1 MQGAPST
8 LHLRV
13 GRWVCRNT
21 NCQRKIFTEPIPA
34 VAAPHQQRTG
44 RVEEAVQLVGYSLGG
59 RPAERL
65 MNRLGMAVSNDTILR
80 QLKKRAA
87 ARVAS
92 QRLRVVGIDDWA
104 WRKGQTYGTILVDL
118 ERREVVDLLP
128 DRSAEQVALWLH
140 QHPTVEIV
148 SRDRFGLYAR
158 GALSGAPQ
166 ARQIAD
172 RFHLIV
178 NLKDRSNTNSAGS
191 AAIWSSILPRSDRVS
206 LHGLCR
212 LLLPT
217 PNERST
223 STPLS

>member
-13 GRWVCRNT
+13 GRWLCRNS

-65 MNRLGMAVSNDTILR
+65 LSRLGMAVSNDTILR

-140 QHPTVEIV
+140 QHPTVDIV

-166 ARQIAD
+166 ARQVAD

-178 NLKDRSNTNSAGS
+178 NLKDA
-191 AAIWSSILPRSDRVS
+191 VE
-206 LHGLCR
+206 H
-212 LLLPT
+212 
-217 PNERST
+217 E
-223 STPLS
+223 LSR